1 MAKIEKIEN
10 VMTDDKITKVLMS
23 INDGG
28 KVTEGEI
35 YLAFL
40 DMNTNKRYVVY
51 TTEQPKNE
59 NDRIPFT
66 LSTLSLEESGY
77 VLEETSKEDHQNIE
91 LPILNIIGLNSDKNP
106 EEVQKMIDDKFNGI
120 VALDLK
126 QLKTNVENM
135 TISETKPP
143 KKANMPI
150 AIANVI
156 KKFYLYQLNKELNKI
171 YSATEMSLEN
181 KNISVEKLDEIENKL
196 NSVKEVYE
204 QNAEKRGGT
213 TVKIEKSLDQI
224 ETAKKDIEAAK
235 NRIEKL
241 PDEYV
246 EEPTLKD
253 SGLNDEQPVE
263 EVSEPVKEIES
274 ENNSEV
280 EEPIEEVESENV
292 SEVLEGKEETSSDT
306 EIEESQD
313 KTLEQV
319 VEEKEIEKVEKSETI
334 PVEAARYY
342 SMENDGKTTE
352 KTDKSINEEL
362 IQDTIQK
369 ELQTLIGES
378 IDQFA
383 TNFETLVNKL
393 SDGISGIYQKYLIEK
408 QTTLQLLQEQLKQ
421 QEEINKQ
428 EKKEMLEQITVL
440 GQKANEVNQQ
450 AIHSKETIEGLN
462 QQLTI
467 SQKNEEELKKEN
479 ENLTGEVTSQK
490 QLLDQQNALINSLR
504 EESKNRDEQQQAE
517 ILRLQNENKSLKIY
531 EEGYN
536 KIAGMF
542 ANKGMPS
549 PVVDPEQ
556 QLIDEA
562 VEYAM
567 SQQK

>member
-23 INDGG
+23 INDGE
-28 KVTEGEI
+28 KITEGEI

-51 TTEQPKNE
+51 TTEQPKDE
-59 NDRIPFT
+59 NDRVAFT
-66 LSTLSLEESGY
+66 LSTLSLEENGY
-77 VLEETSKEDHQNIE
+77 ILEETSKDDHQNIE
-91 LPILNIIGLNSDKNP
+91 LPILNIIGLNNDKNP

-181 KNISVEKLDEIENKL
+181 KNISVEKLDEIEEKL
-196 NSVKEVYE
+196 DSVKEVYK

-213 TVKIEKSLDQI
+213 TAKIEKSLDQI

-235 NRIEKL
+235 NRIENL
-241 PDEYV
+241 PNEYV
-246 EEPTLKD
+246 EESTLKD
-253 SGLNDEQPVE
+253 SGLIDEQPAE
-263 EVSEPVKEIES
+263 EVGESVTEMKS

-280 EEPIEEVESENV
+280 EESIEEIESENV
-292 SEVLEGKEETSSDT
+292 SKVVEGKEETISNT
-306 EIEESQD
+306 ETKESLEE
-313 KTLEQV
+313 TVEQA
-319 VEEKEIEKVEKSETI
+319 VEEKELEKVEQSETI
-334 PVEAARYY
+334 AVEEEI
-342 SMENDGKTTE
+342 ENNSATTE
-352 KTDKSINEEL
+352 KSEEKINEES
-362 IQDTIQK
+362 IQNTVQK
-369 ELQTLIGES
+369 ELQTLIGKSVDE
-378 IDQFA
+378 FA
-383 TNFETLVNKL
+383 TNFEILINKL
-393 SDGISGIYQKYLIEK
+393 SNGIAEIYQKQLDKKDDVIESLN
-408 QTTLQLLQEQLKQ
+408 QQLKQ

-542 ANKGMPS
+542 VGKGMPE
-549 PVVDPEQ
+549 PAVDPEQ
-556 QLIDEA
+556 KLIEETVDY
-562 VEYAM
+562 VI